1 MPSTEQIIHEELPAD
16 AGHATGGRRRWR
28 RFALHY
34 LEMVVAMVVGMVVLG
49 GALRAGLSAA
59 GVEYSMARF
68 PELVILEMGLTMALG
83 MAAWMRYRG
92 HGWASTLE
100 MSAAMLVPAAAVV
113 PPVWLGVLGA
123 GAAMTLEHVAMF
135 PLMLAVMLRR
145 RDEYTMDHGR
155 SGRVLRVLGRGR
167 VVRALGRGL
176 VVLVAFPLVP
186 AAVYAAGSATFE
198 QGRYT
203 PPELTPTASTAVAA
217 ATPPA
222 HDPGKPTA
230 VVVVGNGGA
239 NVADTLVPY
248 DVLATTGA
256 FNVYTVAP
264 ERSPLPLLG
273 GLDLVPDLSFAQLDE
288 RLGGSAPDVTI
299 VPEMP
304 NIDESNYAG
313 VIAWLRDTASD
324 GLLVSVCT
332 GARLLA
338 EAGLLDGRDA
348 TSHWHRIDGLHQ
360 RYPQV
365 NWQRGIRYIDDGD
378 VITTGGLLSSVDGT
392 LRVIERV
399 VGTDAAAAAAQAVG
413 WLHYSPGTAAKL
425 PRSQVAPTDAI
436 MHILNIGFR
445 ANTTTMGV
453 VLTDGVGELELA
465 AAFAPYAEVK
475 SARTVAIT
483 EDGDSIRSRHGL
495 TFVPRAGLEATGRV
509 DRLLV
514 PGTGRAANPDP
525 DVAAAADRAGV
536 PLQYLHHQPDF
547 AFDATLR
554 DMAATMDVPTARW
567 AAKILEYSSPEL
579 GLSGPAWPWMLAL
592 RVLLLGLTGV
602 AAALGVAYL
611 ARRARTRR
619 S

>member
-1 MPSTEQIIHEELPAD
+1 MPSTDQLIHEELPTD
-16 AGHATGGRRRWR
+16 DEHPTGGRRRWR

-34 LEMVVAMVVGMVVLG
+34 LEMVVAMVAGMVVLG
-49 GALRAGLSAA
+49 GALRVVLAAA

-68 PELVILEMGLTMALG
+68 PELMILEMGLTMALG
-83 MAAWMRYRG
+83 MTAWMRYRG
-92 HGWASTLE
+92 HGWPSTLE
-100 MSAAMLVPAAAVV
+100 MSAAMLVPAVAVV
-113 PPVWLGVLGA
+113 PPVWLGVLDG
-123 GAAMTLEHVAMF
+123 GAAMAIEHLAMF

-145 RDEYTMDHGR
+145 RDEYSMAHGR
-155 SGRVLRVLGRGR
+155 GGRVLRALGKRRVL
-167 VVRALGRGL
+167 RALGLGL
-176 VVLVAFPLVP
+176 AVLAVFPLVP
-186 AAVYAAGSATFE
+186 AAVYAAGSASFE

-203 PPELTPTASTAVAA
+203 QPEPTPAAAA

-264 ERSPLPLLG
+264 ERRPLPLLG
-273 GLDLVPDLSFAQLDE
+273 GLDLVPDLSFAELDE
-288 RLGGSAPDVTI
+288 RLGGAAPDVTV

-304 NIDESNYAG
+304 ESDSPNYG
-313 VIAWLRDTASD
+313 MVTAWLRDTASD
-324 GLLVSVCT
+324 GLLLSVCT

-348 TSHWHRIDGLHQ
+348 TAHWHRIDGLQQ
-360 RYPQV
+360 RHPDV
-365 NWQRGIRYIDDGD
+365 NWQRGIRYVDDGD

-413 WLHYSPGTAAKL
+413 WRYYSPGTAAAL
-425 PRSQVAPTDAI
+425 PRSQVAPTDAV

-453 VLTDGVGELELA
+453 MLTDGVGEIELA
-465 AAFAPYAEVK
+465 AAFAPYAEAK
-475 SARTVAIT
+475 AARTVAIAA
-483 EDGDSIRSRHGL
+483 DGDSIRSRHGL
-495 TFVPRAGLEATGRV
+495 TFIPRANLEATGEV

-514 PGTGRAANPDP
+514 PGAAAEPVGE
-525 DVAAAADRAGV
+525 VAAAAGRAGV
-536 PLQYLHHQPDF
+536 PLQYLHRQPGF
-547 AFDATLR
+547 AFDAALR
-554 DMAATMDVPTARW
+554 DMAAATDVPTARW
-567 AAKILEYSSPEL
+567 AAKILEYTGAEL
-579 GLSGPAWPWMLAL
+579 GLSGSAWPATLVL
-592 RVLLLGLTGV
+592 RVLLLGLAGV
-602 AAALGVAYL
+602 AAAVGVALL
-611 ARRARTRR
+611 ARRLRSRR

>member
-1 MPSTEQIIHEELPAD
+1 MPSTDQLIHEELPTD
-16 AGHATGGRRRWR
+16 DEHPTGGRRRWR

-34 LEMVVAMVVGMVVLG
+34 LEMVVAMVAGMVVLG
-49 GALRAGLSAA
+49 GALRVVLSAA

-68 PELVILEMGLTMALG
+68 PELMILEMGLTMALG
-83 MAAWMRYRG
+83 MTAWMRYRG
-92 HGWASTLE
+92 HGWPSTLE
-100 MSAAMLVPAAAVV
+100 MSAAMLVPAVAVV
-113 PPVWLGVLGA
+113 PPVWLGVLDG
-123 GAAMTLEHVAMF
+123 GAAMAVEHLAMF

-145 RDEYTMDHGR
+145 RDEYSMAHGR
-155 SGRVLRVLGRGR
+155 SGRVLR
-167 VVRALGRGL
+167 ALGKRRVLRTLGL
-176 VVLVAFPLVP
+176 GLAVLAAFPLVP
-186 AAVYAAGSATFE
+186 AAVYAAGSAAFE

-203 PPELTPTASTAVAA
+203 QPEPTPAAAA

-264 ERSPLPLLG
+264 ERRPLPLLG
-273 GLDLVPDLSFAQLDE
+273 GLDLVPDLSFAELDE
-288 RLGGSAPDVTI
+288 RLGGAAPDVTV

-304 NIDESNYAG
+304 ESDSPNYG
-313 VIAWLRDTASD
+313 MVTTWLRDTASD
-324 GLLVSVCT
+324 GLLLSVCT

-348 TSHWHRIDGLHQ
+348 TAHWHRIDGLQQ
-360 RYPQV
+360 RHPDV
-365 NWQRGIRYIDDGD
+365 NWQRGIRYVDDGD

-413 WLHYSPGTAAKL
+413 WRYYSPGTAAAL
-425 PRSQVAPTDAI
+425 PRSQVAPTDAV

-453 VLTDGVGELELA
+453 MLTDGVGEIELA
-465 AAFAPYAEVK
+465 AAFAPYAEAK
-475 SARTVAIT
+475 AARTVAIAA
-483 EDGDSIRSRHGL
+483 DGDSIRSRHGL
-495 TFVPRAGLEATGRV
+495 TFVPRADLEATGEV

-514 PGTGRAANPDP
+514 PGAAAEPVGE
-525 DVAAAADRAGV
+525 VAAAAGRAGV
-536 PLQYLHHQPDF
+536 PIQYLHHQPGF
-547 AFDATLR
+547 AFDAALR
-554 DMAATMDVPTARW
+554 DMAAATDVPTARW
-567 AAKILEYSSPEL
+567 AAKILEYTGAEL
-579 GLSGPAWPWMLAL
+579 GLSGSAWPATLVL
-592 RVLLLGLTGV
+592 RVLLLGLAGV
-602 AAALGVAYL
+602 AAAVGVVLL
-611 ARRARTRR
+611 ARRLRSRR